1 MNDLKQEKGVAK
13 MKKRIIFLSIL
24 AGAVFLLLTGCNF
37 VDLTEDE
44 SRQIVNYS
52 TNVLNDHNSAVKG
65 SLKDLTRTDLRDIV
79 VKDDPTIIDEIAEIK
94 EQAALEEASGS
105 KTPAPAPSGSGNAEG
120 GTEEPSDTGDG
131 DGELTPVDAEISDM
145 IGLEGFD
152 VEYGGH
158 DFLDSYPG
166 DNAEEALFSIEPA
179 TDNDQLL
186 VLYFYIT
193 NPSEEA
199 KECDILSL
207 DNRFKYKSSGKTSSF
222 MTTLL
227 LDDLSTYVSE
237 IEPGGRNRAVLIS
250 EISREKAESLS
261 DLTLIINKGEE
272 SLEVPLET

>member
-1 MNDLKQEKGVAK
+1 
-13 MKKRIIFLSIL
+13 MKKRIILLSIL
-24 AGAVFLLLTGCNF
+24 TGVVFLLLTGCDF

-65 SLKDLTRTDLRDIV
+65 SLKSLTRTDLRDIV

-94 EQAALEEASGS
+94 EQAAAEEASGS
-105 KTPAPAPSGSGNAEG
+105 KSTAPAPSGSGGSGSGTAEA
-120 GTEEPSDTGDG
+120 EEPEDTGDG
-131 DGELTPVDAEISDM
+131 DGELTQVDAEISEM

-166 DNAEEALFSIEPA
+166 DNSEEALFSIEPA
-179 TDNDQLL
+179 TENDQLL

-207 DNRFKYKSSGKTSSF
+207 DNKFKYKSSGRTGSF

-237 IEPGGRNRAVLIS
+237 IEPGGRNRVVLVT